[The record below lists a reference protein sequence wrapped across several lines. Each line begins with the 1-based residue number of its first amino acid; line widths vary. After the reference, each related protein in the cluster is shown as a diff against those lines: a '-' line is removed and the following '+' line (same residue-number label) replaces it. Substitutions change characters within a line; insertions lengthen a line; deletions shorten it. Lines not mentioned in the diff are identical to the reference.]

1 MQNDYICHYGTKGM
15 KWGVKKAT
23 YDSMSRSDKRQTK
36 KSYKKS
42 TPAHRVRRND
52 MTEAQRRQSNRQI
65 IGYLVGGPIGSTI
78 AAKTGMNKNETTR
91 AGMNFVMSYLLG
103 PFGASTIYTK

>member
-42 TPAHRVRRND
+42 TPAHRVLRKD
-52 MTEAQRRQSNRQI
+52 MTDAQRYQSNKQI
-65 IGYLVGGPIGSTI
+65 IGSLIAGPIGSTI
-78 AAKTGMNKNETTR
+78 MAKTGSTKDETTR
-91 AGMNFVMSYLLG
+91 NGRNFVMSYLLG

>member
-1 MQNDYICHYGTKGM
+1 MNNQYICHYGTKGM
-15 KWGVKKAT
+15 KWGVKKAK

-42 TPAHRVRRND
+42 TPAHRVRRKD
-52 MTEAQRRQSNRQI
+52 MNLEQRKQSNRQI
-65 IGYLVGGPIGSTI
+65 IGSLLGGPIGSTI
-78 AAKTGMNKNETTR
+78 AAKTGRNKDETTR
-91 AGMNFVMSYLLG
+91 AGRNFVMSALLG

>member
-1 MQNDYICHYGTKGM
+1 MKNDYICHYGTKGM
-15 KWGVKKAT
+15 KWGVKKAE

-42 TPAHRVRRND
+42 TPAHRVRRAD
-52 MTEAQRRQSNRQI
+52 MTLEQRKQSNRQI
-65 IGYLVGGPIGSTI
+65 IGSLLGGPIGSTI
-78 AAKTGMNKNETTR
+78 AAKTGRNKNETTR
-91 AGMNFVMSYLLG
+91 AGRNFVMSALLG